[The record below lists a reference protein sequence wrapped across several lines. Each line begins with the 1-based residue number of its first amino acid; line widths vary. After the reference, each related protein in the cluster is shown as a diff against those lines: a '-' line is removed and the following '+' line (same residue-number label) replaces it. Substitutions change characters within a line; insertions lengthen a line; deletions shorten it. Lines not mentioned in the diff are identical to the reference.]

1 MHISFQREIK
11 VTYDGKTS
19 ARVNGSESSV
29 DGIENRRVDW
39 LAKLSVVRADY
50 GIVGNLNAFYT
61 VNRERRNKPWKAFV
75 QMCARKI
82 EVFNVSMDFLHR
94 VAFDVFE
101 LIERFTHCI
110 VLAGRLIETV
120 TNHRARSR

>member
-29 DGIENRRVDW
+29 DGIKNRRVDW